1 MKTLNRFI
9 EKVGVDKVLHFVVG
23 GWIIAKFLEL
33 GGLWVGIGGI
43 LFLCF
48 ISIIKEVFLDKE
60 SGADWF
66 DILSAIL
73 GGVVELLTYY
83 LITLL

>member
-23 GWIIAKFLEL
+23 GWIVAKFLEL
-33 GGLWVGIGGI
+33 GGLWVGLGGI

-48 ISIIKEVFLDKE
+48 ISVIKEVFLDRE

-83 LITLL
+83 LIIIL

>member
-23 GWIIAKFLEL
+23 GWIVAKFLEL
-33 GGLWVGIGGI
+33 GGLWVGFGGI

-83 LITLL
+83 LITII

>member
-23 GWIIAKFLEL
+23 GWIVAKFLEL
-33 GGLWVGIGGI
+33 GGLWVGLSGI

-48 ISIIKEVFLDKE
+48 ISVIKEVFLDRE

-83 LITLL
+83 LIIIL

>member
-23 GWIIAKFLEL
+23 GWIVAKFLEL
-33 GGLWVGIGGI
+33 GGLWVGLGGI

-48 ISIIKEVFLDKE
+48 ISLIKEVFLDRE

-83 LITLL
+83 LIIIL